1 MYPIKGGGGGGG
13 AKGRQGEGDDNRRA
27 HAAGKTV
34 SDNVN
39 TGGPPYW
46 NIAPPPA
53 GQSEPL
59 EERSSSALYNY
70 PFSTAFNYRMLLFI
84 NRFQFIKHWALFKKS
99 LHYQFVCFLC
109 VLS

>member
-46 NIAPPPA
+46 NIAPPPGWA
-53 GQSEPL
+53 KRTPRGAQQLRTLQLPL
-59 EERSSSALYNY
+59 
-70 PFSTAFNYRMLLFI
+70 
-84 NRFQFIKHWALFKKS
+84 
-99 LHYQFVCFLC
+99 
-109 VLS
+109 